1 MNSLQKTNQITKM
14 ITLVCITFLTLISCS
29 QDEEL
34 LAKIIDDDI
43 SESNNQQDSNSDED
57 TKIDDTVSKEL
68 KAFPTAYGAGAYTT
82 GGRGGRVIH
91 VTNLN
96 DSGPGSLREAVMA
109 YGPRI
114 VVFDVSGT
122 IELLTDL
129 NIYEGNLT
137 IAGQTAPSP
146 GITITGRS
154 IKMSSN
160 QWTSADNM
168 IFRYFRI
175 RPDFIRN
182 GLEMGIQ
189 LNNAKNIIIDHVSIS
204 WAGDKAIGIS
214 DVAENVTVQNVLIG
228 ESNTG
233 MIVGQNLKG
242 TGYTSQ
248 DISVLRNIFY
258 DSSHRF
264 PNPGGEGRF
273 DVINN
278 VGYNYRYRLIN
289 VSGNAK
295 INIIGNYYDRGT
307 RTPVSNLMHKV
318 SGTLS
323 PVENMEVFLNGN
335 SHKNYSNANDWNM
348 WTAHGGGTTGWLL
361 KGISYKFNDPLP
373 EKEFKTEKQFS
384 LIGAEIE
391 ILKSENLIDELIK
404 NIGANK
410 SINGNGTTIDV
421 TDSIDKRYLTA
432 MANRTYTEYEW
443 NEDWATYPH
452 YIEWHSSVSKT
463 PIKTRPSNY
472 DTDGDG
478 MPDEWEKVN
487 GFDPNTN
494 DSSLDKDS
502 DGYTNIEE
510 FLNSVDN

>member
-1 MNSLQKTNQITKM
+1 MSAPKIKKTPKKM
-14 ITLVCITFLTLISCS
+14 ITLLCFAFLTLASCS

-34 LAKIIDDDI
+34 FAQAIDQDIAK
-43 SESNNQQDSNSDED
+43 SNNEGDPNSGGD
-57 TKIDDTVSKEL
+57 TKIDETVSKEL

-96 DSGPGSLREAVMA
+96 DSGKGSLREAVMA

-146 GITITGRS
+146 GITITGRT

-228 ESNTG
+228 ECNTG

-278 VGYNYRYRLIN
+278 VGYNYRYRLVN

-295 INIIGNYYDRGT
+295 INIIGNYYDKGT
-307 RTPVSNLMHKV
+307 RTPQKSLMHKITG
-318 SGTLS
+318 SLS
-323 PVENMEVFLNGN
+323 PVENMKVYLNSN
-335 SHKNYSNANDWNM
+335 SHKNYTAANDWNM
-348 WTAHGGGTTGWLL
+348 WTAHGGGTTGWFL
-361 KGISYKFNDPLP
+361 KGIAYKFNDPLP
-373 EKEFKTEKQFS
+373 EKEFKTDTQFS
-384 LIGAEIE
+384 LIGAEID
-391 ILKSENLIDELIK
+391 ILKSDNLIDELIK

-410 SINGNGTTIDV
+410 TINANGSTIDV
-421 TDSIDKRYLTA
+421 TDNIDKRYTTA

-452 YIEWHSSVSKT
+452 YIQWHSKVSKT
-463 PIKTRPSNY
+463 PINTRAANF

-478 MPDEWEKVN
+478 MPDEWEKAN
-487 GFDPNTN
+487 GFDSNKN
-494 DSSLDKDS
+494 DSKLDKDE

-510 FLNSVDN
+510 YLNSVDN